1 MIANIAH
8 KYLDFKFRE
17 VDRFIS
23 KPIHTQEKIL
33 ACLLQNGSDTLIG
46 RQYNFSTIG
55 NKDGYRKRVPVFHYE
70 DLRPY
75 LDKILID
82 KQQNVL
88 WNKPVRWFAMSSGT
102 TEDKSKYIPV
112 TYESLTKSHYKCG
125 EQMLAIYGQANH
137 KARFFFGKTLVLGG
151 SKQINNIGDGIFTGD
166 ISAILIKNLYFWAKR
181 SRTPESISLVPD
193 WEVKLQALTDYAVK
207 NDIRA
212 FMGVPSWL
220 LVLLKKIKADTG
232 REPADIWPNL
242 EVFFHGGVSFTP
254 FEEQYK
260 KIIQKPDMYYWETYN
275 ASEGFFGVQF
285 SNDSKDML
293 LMLDNGV
300 YYEFVP
306 MSEWNSQNPK
316 TLTLNEVETGQNYAL
331 LISTNGGL
339 WRYMIGDTIEFTSTC
354 PYLFRITGRT
364 KNFINA
370 FGEELIIDNAE
381 KALAAACKA
390 ANALISEYT
399 AAPVYFGDDNT
410 GAHEWLV
417 EFFVEPDDPERF
429 ARLLDENLKKV
440 NSDYEA
446 KRSHDLSLGLPIVR
460 SVPKGTF
467 NEWLRSIGKLG
478 GQNKVPRLSNNR
490 DYMDKLLMFIKQNGT
505 GCTLQQTCR
514 LRIQKPI

>member
-1 MIANIAH
+1 MITQIAH
-8 KYLDFKFRE
+8 KYLVFKYRE
-17 VDRFIS
+17 VARFINN
-23 KPIHTQEKIL
+23 PVATQEKVL
-33 ACLLQNGSDTLIG
+33 SYLLRNGAQTLIG
-46 RQYNFSTIG
+46 HQFGFSSIR
-55 NKDGYRKRVPVFHYE
+55 NKDDFRRKVPVFHYE
-70 DLRPY
+70 GLRPY

-112 TYESLTKSHYKCG
+112 TRESLMGGHYKCG

-137 KARFFFGKTLVLGG
+137 QAKFFFGKTLVLGG
-151 SKQINNIGDGIFTGD
+151 SKQINNIGDGVFTGD

-181 SRTPESISLVPD
+181 SRTPESISLLPD

-207 NDIRA
+207 NDVRA

-220 LVLLKKIKADTG
+220 MVLLKKIKHDTG
-232 REPADIWPNL
+232 RELTDIWPNL

-254 FEEQYK
+254 FEEQYR
-260 KIIQKPDMYYWETYN
+260 KIIQKPDMHYWETYN

-285 SNDSKDML
+285 SNESKDML
-293 LMLDNGV
+293 LMLDSGI

-306 MSEWNSQNPK
+306 MSEWDSDNPRA
-316 TLTLNEVETGQNYAL
+316 LTLDEVETGQNYAI

-339 WRYMIGDTIEFTSTC
+339 WRYMIGDTIEFTSTN

-370 FGEELIIDNAE
+370 FGEEVIIDNAE
-381 KALAAACKA
+381 RALRVACEA
-390 ANALISEYT
+390 TGAQITEYT

-410 GAHEWLV
+410 GAHEWLI
-417 EFFVEPDDPERF
+417 EFAVEPDSLNCF
-429 ARLLDENLKKV
+429 TSLLDDNLKKV

-446 KRSHDLSLGLPIVR
+446 KRSYNLSLGLPVVK
-460 SVPKGTF
+460 SLPKGTF
-467 NEWLRSIGKLG
+467 NEWMKSIGKLG

-490 DYMDKLLMFIKQNGT
+490 DYIDRLQVFIAANK
-505 GCTLQQTCR
+505 
-514 LRIQKPI
+514 